1 MQRIVI
7 ITGFES
13 FNSNLYRE
21 AAQLARSRC
30 PDLEILAFSDR
41 SLTTEDFLP
50 MRLSLTDAIG

>member
-41 SLTTEDFLP
+41 SLNTEP
-50 MRLSLTDAIG
+50 